1 MTHAVPGPRQVVR
14 VEAGFGYGV
23 IGADLHVFPDRGP
36 VYLLSEHRP
45 AGAPADQDTA
55 WLTAQPSRLLNA
67 RFQAVDFT
75 GRDRERAELAA
86 WRDGDG
92 DGPRAAALWLHGP
105 GGQGKTRL
113 AARFAADSAAAGWK
127 VVTATHGSGAVQP
140 HLGSQDLRLDGAA
153 GLLLVVDYADRWPLS
168 HLTWLF
174 SNKLLD
180 RQLPTRVLLLARSVS
195 PWPAVRAALEDT
207 GTDAGDRALR
217 PLDDKT
223 GGLGE
228 RQTMFTVARDC
239 FAARYGLT
247 DPSAIAVP
255 DYLDRPEFGLVLALH
270 MAALVAVDAHTR
282 GSRPPLDMAGLS
294 AYLLDRERRH
304 WTRLYE
310 LRLEGLDFETSPSS
324 MSQVV
329 FTAALTGAAAHSDG
343 TMLLGGLGLERPG
356 RLLTDHTTCYP
367 PEEPGAVLEPLYPD
381 RLAEDFLALSLP
393 GHQVTGHPTAPWAA
407 DVVGA
412 LVARAPDG
420 SPPAHLAR
428 ALTFLASAAAP
439 HRWPHAVRHLETLL
453 RADPALP
460 VDAGGAALTA
470 LAALDLAPAVLEAVD
485 AHLPRQGQPDLD
497 AGIAAFTRRLTDH
510 RLAATDDPAE
520 HARLYQNL
528 GFRLLRAGHRDDAM
542 AVTEQAV
549 AILRRLAA
557 ADGGAYEPAL
567 ATALAELSERAFAA
581 DRAEA
586 SRRAAEEAVG
596 IFRRLA
602 AVDTAYEPGLA
613 VSLSYLGQGMTEARK
628 PEEGLAATERA
639 MGIFQRL
646 AATDPATYE
655 PGLAMTL
662 SNAAIY
668 SWRLRRWPDAL
679 TAAER
684 ALAVVRRLVAAG
696 PAAHASHLTRAVAV
710 DESDLAA
717 SLSNLGFFLWGAR
730 RRDEAVTALR
740 EAVGIN
746 RRLAEANP
754 TAHEAELARALSSLG
769 TYLSHSG
776 QGKEALVVSE
786 EAMDLCR
793 RLAAERPAELEK
805 LLRKVSEAHEAV
817 VKRLSGEENRT
828 WTLEEHYV
836 TLLNQDEVWQD
847 AQDRRHRLDDMDPG
861 YCGNVLRFLLRRA
874 DVVFETLADG
884 LVVSAESLGRWD
896 GEDAEAWLARQP
908 LAVALRRRS
917 EGKPA
922 RPESCHCGYAI
933 QPGWNHDHC
942 YPGII
947 VD

>member
-1 MTHAVPGPRQVVR
+1 
-14 VEAGFGYGV
+14 
-23 IGADLHVFPDRGP
+23 
-36 VYLLSEHRP
+36 
-45 AGAPADQDTA
+45 
-55 WLTAQPSRLLNA
+55 
-67 RFQAVDFT
+67 
-75 GRDRERAELAA
+75 
-86 WRDGDG
+86 
-92 DGPRAAALWLHGP
+92 
-105 GGQGKTRL
+105 
-113 AARFAADSAAAGWK
+113 
-127 VVTATHGSGAVQP
+127 
-140 HLGSQDLRLDGAA
+140 
-153 GLLLVVDYADRWPLS
+153 
-168 HLTWLF
+168 
-174 SNKLLD
+174 
-180 RQLPTRVLLLARSVS
+180 
-195 PWPAVRAALEDT
+195 
-207 GTDAGDRALR
+207 
-217 PLDDKT
+217 
-223 GGLGE
+223 
-228 RQTMFTVARDC
+228 
-239 FAARYGLT
+239 
-247 DPSAIAVP
+247 
-255 DYLDRPEFGLVLALH
+255 
-270 MAALVAVDAHTR
+270 
-282 GSRPPLDMAGLS
+282 MAGLS

-310 LRLEGLDFETSPSS
+310 LRLEGLGFETPPSS

-343 TMLLGGLGLERPG
+343 TALLGGLGLERPG

-453 RADPALP
+453 HADPALA

-520 HARLYQNL
+520 HARLYQDL
-528 GFRLLRAGHRDDAM
+528 GFRMLRAGHRDDAM

-549 AILRRLAA
+549 AILLRLAA

-586 SRRAAEEAVG
+586 SRRAVEEAVG
-596 IFRRLA
+596 IFRRLT
-602 AVDTAYEPGLA
+602 AVDAAYEGGLA
-613 VSLSYLGQGMTEARK
+613 VSLSYLGQGMTEARE

-668 SWRLRRWPDAL
+668 SWRLRRWSDAL

-696 PAAHASHLTRAVAV
+696 PAAHASDLTRAVAV
-710 DESDLAA
+710 DESDLATA
-717 SLSNLGFFLWGAR
+717 LSNLGFYLWGAR
-730 RRDEAVTALR
+730 RRDEAVIALR

-754 TAHEAELARALSSLG
+754 TAHEAELARVLSSPRHLPLAQRAGEGGPGRQRGGHGPLSAARGG
-769 TYLSHSG
+769 TPRRVREAAA
-776 QGKEALVVSE
+776 QGVRGPRGGGEPAERRGEQDLDAGGALRDPPQPGRGLAGRAGPPPPARRHGPRLLRE
-786 EAMDLCR
+786 RAALPAPAGRR
-793 RLAAERPAELEK
+793 RLRDAGRRARRLRRVARPVGRRGRRGVARPAAARGRAAPPLGGQARPAGV
-805 LLRKVSEAHEAV
+805 LPLRI
-817 VKRLSGEENRT
+817 R
-828 WTLEEHYV
+828 
-836 TLLNQDEVWQD
+836 D
-847 AQDRRHRLDDMDPG
+847 
-861 YCGNVLRFLLRRA
+861 
-874 DVVFETLADG
+874 
-884 LVVSAESLGRWD
+884 
-896 GEDAEAWLARQP
+896 
-908 LAVALRRRS
+908 
-917 EGKPA
+917 PA
-922 RPESCHCGYAI
+922 RLES
-933 QPGWNHDHC
+933 
-942 YPGII
+942 
-947 VD
+947 

>member
-1 MTHAVPGPRQVVR
+1 MTDAVPGPRQVVR
-14 VEAGFGYGV
+14 VEGGFGYGV

-45 AGAPADQDTA
+45 AAAADQDTA

-86 WRDGDG
+86 WRDG

-195 PWPAVRAALEDT
+195 SWPAVRAALDDT
-207 GTDAGDRALR
+207 GTETGDRALR
-217 PLDDKT
+217 PLDDRT
-223 GGLGE
+223 GGPGE

-247 DPSAIAVP
+247 DPSVIPVP

-282 GSRPPLDMAGLS
+282 GSSPPRDMAGLS
-294 AYLLDRERRH
+294 AYLLDREHRH
-304 WTRLYE
+304 WTRLHE
-310 LRLEGLDFETSPSS
+310 LRLEGLDFETPPSA

-329 FTAALTGAAAHSDG
+329 FTAALTGAATHAAG
-343 TMLLGGLGLERPG
+343 TALLGGLGLERPG
-356 RLLTDHTTCYP
+356 RLLADHTTCYP
-367 PEEPGAVLEPLYPD
+367 PQEPGAVLEPLYPD
-381 RLAEDFLALSLP
+381 RLAEDFLALTLP
-393 GHQVTGHPTAPWAA
+393 GHQVTGRPAAPWAA
-407 DVVGA
+407 DFAGA
-412 LVARAPDG
+412 LVARDPDG
-420 SPPAHLAR
+420 SPPAHLGR

-453 RADPALP
+453 RADPALA

-485 AHLPRQGQPDLD
+485 AHLPSRGQPDLD

-528 GFRLLRAGHRDDAM
+528 GFRMLRAGHRDDAVT
-542 AVTEQAV
+542 VTEQAV
-549 AILRRLAA
+549 GILRRLAA
-557 ADGGAYEPAL
+557 ADSGAYEPAL

-596 IFRRLA
+596 IFRRLTALDA
-602 AVDTAYEPGLA
+602 AHELGLA
-613 VSLSYLGQGMTEARK
+613 VSLSRLGQGMSEARK

-655 PGLAMTL
+655 PGLAVTL
-662 SNAAIY
+662 AHAAVF
-668 SWRLRRWPDAL
+668 SWRLRRWPEAL
-679 TAAER
+679 AAAER
-684 ALAVVRRLVAAG
+684 AVTIVRRLAAAG
-696 PAAHASHLTRAVAV
+696 PAAHVSDLTRSVAV

-717 SLSNLGFFLWGAR
+717 AVANLGFFLWGAR
-730 RRDEAVTALR
+730 RRDEAVTAVR
-740 EAVGIN
+740 EAVGIS

-754 TAHEAELARALSSLG
+754 TAHEPVLAGFLSTLG
-769 TYLSHSG
+769 TYLSLSG
-776 QGKEALVVSE
+776 HAKEALAVSE
-786 EAMDLCR
+786 EAMDRCL
-793 RLAAERPAELEK
+793 RLTAERPAEFEK
-805 LLRKVSEAHEAV
+805 LLRKVSEEHEAV
-817 VKRLSGEENRT
+817 GKRLSGEGDRT

-874 DVVFETLADG
+874 DVVFGTLADG
-884 LVVSAESLGRWD
+884 LIVSAESLGRWD
-896 GEDAEAWLARQP
+896 GEDAAAWLARQP

-922 RPESCHCGYAI
+922 RAETCHCGYAV